1 MIITTKFSRN
11 KEVEG
16 VNQTHE
22 NGNNFYTRQA
32 LVNYVMYL
40 IQPKG
45 EETEVITPETRVKH
59 LYSSLNIPVPEE
71 FLKLGDFSDKKA
83 REIAEHFVDNWIPEV
98 ERRKALY
105 IAHGNTVNEE
115 IPIAQEFIFGFT
127 HNEVKDFK
135 TEVEMAAFMIEC
147 GKHFTKEYTGFDI
160 AIQEGFLKPH
170 IKRDIK
176 DLSKY
181 LPDMH
186 LLQMPFDVNGKLL
199 PLNPQTIAEKIG
211 QIHYEMEQLPQ
222 FARLE
227 KTRTNAWK
235 NNGKLEKLEVKQ
247 DLISLL
253 DEIFD
258 NSKFDADLIKER
270 LKEQG
275 ISIMPISDK
284 NQKDDF
290 EIRYLNKVFNK
301 TALTKISQ
309 KSNIKSKV
317 FSYLKLKTFYEKNP
331 MIKPEILDQI
341 KNITEEFKGK
351 PIEDLATE
359 LRNIGVAL
367 VPNINKKKG
376 KIDGFSFALRELQGN
391 SFQASVLNFNSASY
405 VMTNHSGTKLAVAST
420 IYLNSKEKQEQ
431 MLLGMPQQSITV
443 DGEIYVRDA
452 FGNYKAL
459 KKSKEVKAYVHWS
472 STGDE
477 PLSDFINRMIL
488 SAGNNKQ
495 SPLLKLLVDEHNK
508 NLLLN
513 SYNKR
518 AVLEKIPEGIRCYQA
533 RNRFVV
539 ESAVDAFIAQNPL
552 TEAQKADGYVLT
564 MRIEAKSQEAYDI
577 AWLEAKKKGVHV
589 TNGQPTPA
597 VLKKFEDL
605 CEQKANL
612 YRKVN
617 IRRIE
622 KLKTSVDSNNKYKA
636 LRMQHYKRLG
646 NDVDR
651 KSLRLAFIDAFYL
664 GVDTTYILNPP
675 RTHKFSTAKL
685 RVEEIREF
693 KNEMIEIVRKEKPE
707 MVNDFINEINKHLAG
722 SGSPIDGELK
732 ITRNKTVED
741 LEREKQER
749 ARKLEELKE
758 SANTI
763 QPTTTSTTNT
773 PTPRR
778 KNKNDI

>member
-16 VNQTHE
+16 VKQTHN

-32 LVNYVMYL
+32 LVNYVVYL

-59 LYSSLNIPVPEE
+59 LYSSLNIPVPVEY
-71 FLKLGDFSDKKA
+71 LKDIHDRKKA
-83 REIAEHFVDNWIPEV
+83 IEIAEDFVDKWTPEF

-105 IAHGNTVNEE
+105 VAHGNTVNEE
-115 IPIAQEFIFGFT
+115 IPIAQEFIFAFI
-127 HNEVKDFK
+127 HDEVKDFK
-135 TEVEMAAFMIEC
+135 TDEEMAAFMIEC

-160 AIQEGFLKPH
+160 AIHEGLLKPH
-170 IKRDIK
+170 LKRDDDDIT
-176 DLSKY
+176 KY
-181 LPDMH
+181 QPDMH
-186 LLQMPFDVNGKLL
+186 LLQMPLDVNGKLL

-211 QIHYEMEQLPQ
+211 LIHYEMEQLPQ

-275 ISIMPISDK
+275 ISIMPIKDK
-284 NQKDDF
+284 NQQDDF

-301 TALTKISQ
+301 TALTKISK

-341 KNITEEFKGK
+341 KKITEEFKGK

-367 VPNINKKKG
+367 VPNINKNKG

-391 SFQASVLNFNSASY
+391 SFQASVLNFNAASY
-405 VMTNHSGTKLAVAST
+405 MMTNHSGTKLAVAST
-420 IYLNSKEKQEQ
+420 IFLNSKEKQEQ

-459 KKSKEVKAYVHWS
+459 KKTKEIKAYVHWS

-477 PLSDFINRMIL
+477 PLSDFITRMIL

-495 SPLLKLLVDEHNK
+495 SPLLKLLVDENNK

-513 SYNKR
+513 SFNRKV
-518 AVLEKIPEGIRCYQA
+518 VLEKIPEGIRCYQA

-539 ESAVDAFIAQNPL
+539 ESAIDAFIAQNPL

-664 GVDTTYILNPP
+664 GVDTTYIINPP

-685 RVEEIREF
+685 RVEEIKEF
-693 KNEMIEIVRKEKPE
+693 QNEMIEIVKKEKPE
-707 MVNDFINEINKHLAG
+707 RLKEFQLEMDKYLKVD
-722 SGSPIDGELK
+722 SGGGELR
-732 ITRNKTVED
+732 IERNKNVED
-741 LEREKQER
+741 LEREKKER
-749 ARKLEELKE
+749 ARRLEELKE

-763 QPTTTSTTNT
+763 QPTTSTDNK